1 MGIDSLTFSTV
12 LVKKLKRKNNEIYLM
27 FYADIVEYLRMYKT
41 LNQISESR
49 WILGLSTKMV

>member
-49 WILGLSTKMV
+49 